1 MRLLSELQDFLSWPH
16 CIMAKMNEKKLEIQ
30 NVMSCFS
37 AKEMLTLNVYNF
49 VEKLVKDAQESL
61 KQLTGWLIK
70 T

>member
-1 MRLLSELQDFLSWPH
+1 MTN
-16 CIMAKMNEKKLEIQ
+16 MKKKKLEIQ